1 MKQHAARKARA
12 FLYTL
17 GIAKADKPL
26 EEAGK
31 NGGDET
37 GTGKG
42 RIKW

>member
-12 FLYTL
+12 TL